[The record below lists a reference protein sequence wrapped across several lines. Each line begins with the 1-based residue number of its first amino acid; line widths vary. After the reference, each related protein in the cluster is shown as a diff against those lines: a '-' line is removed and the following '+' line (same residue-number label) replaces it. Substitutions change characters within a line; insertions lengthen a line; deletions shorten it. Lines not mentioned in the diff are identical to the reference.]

1 MLQLLYS
8 NPTYHRQ
15 KNFRRKMMSKEKD
28 KIKKLV
34 GEEEHPPGKLPGKPE
49 RRLYF
54 PTYGGTFPL
63 WMRNK
68 VICEEF
74 LRLFARGGKP
84 VKLLGKPKKEQA
96 INLGD
101 DIRGVRFDIVAE
113 AEDFHIYCLE
123 AQREFMPESRTD
135 RTVYYG
141 CTGATRS
148 RRFTVALSA

>member
-1 MLQLLYS
+1 MGD
-8 NPTYHRQ
+8 
-15 KNFRRKMMSKEKD
+15 EKY
-28 KIKKLV
+28 
-34 GEEEHPPGKLPGKPE
+34 LPGQISEKPA

-84 VKLLGKPKKEQA
+84 VKLLANPEKEQP
-96 INLGD
+96 IDFGD